1 MSETEGL
8 ERRKASGKFVL
19 REKMS
24 PAKRLNSTLRLRNCS
39 KERLAVENSLVV
51 DRVSIEAYRL
61 SCIDAELA
69 VDNGFAS
76 CNSSPAESR
85 SSEIKLKCCAG
96 EETNE
101 RVSPAERE

>member
-24 PAKRLNSTLRLRNCS
+24 PAKRLNSTLRFRNCT

-51 DRVSIEAYRL
+51 D
-61 SCIDAELA
+61 
-69 VDNGFAS
+69 
-76 CNSSPAESR
+76 
-85 SSEIKLKCCAG
+85 
-96 EETNE
+96 
-101 RVSPAERE
+101 